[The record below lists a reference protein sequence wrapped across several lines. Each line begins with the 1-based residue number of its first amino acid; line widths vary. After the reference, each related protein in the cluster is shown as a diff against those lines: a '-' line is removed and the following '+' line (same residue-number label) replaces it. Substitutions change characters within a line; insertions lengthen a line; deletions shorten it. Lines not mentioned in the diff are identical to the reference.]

1 MGRTAMPRCNT
12 TTEPRVRAPV
22 AAARRVAIAALA
34 MLAASAAEARADTV
48 DAEAK
53 ILLRAASFDRSLGGR
68 AGGDVVIAVVYDS
81 RAPGSQRERDSRV
94 QSFRKL
100 ADRTIAGLPMKVTSV
115 DCAQG
120 SALTESLRAADIVYL
135 TAGGKQCV
143 RPVTAATRKLRIA
156 SLTSGRAL
164 VEQGITI
171 GVSMEGSR
179 PKLLVNLVASKEEG
193 LNLAAQMLQLAE
205 VIK

>member
-1 MGRTAMPRCNT
+1 MQRCNT
-12 TTEPRVRAPV
+12 TTEPIWIRVRGACSV
-22 AAARRVAIAALA
+22 ALAALA
-34 MLAASAAEARADTV
+34 MLAATAAEARADTV

-68 AGGDVVIAVVYDS
+68 AGADVVITVVYDG

-100 ADRTIAGLPMKVTSV
+100 ADRTIAGLPMKVTSL
-115 DCAQG
+115 DCAQV
-120 SALTESLRAADIVYL
+120 SALAESLRAADIVYL
-135 TAGGKQCV
+135 TAGGRQCV
-143 RPVTAATRKLRIA
+143 RAVTAATRKLRIA

-179 PKLLVNLVASKEEG
+179 PKLLVNLVASREEG